1 MKALFLALALSLMSL
16 PAFAAI
22 VASIPAMTCQDC
34 AESITAELR
43 ANPAVEDVK
52 VDVERKTATITV
64 RDGAD
69 LSDAEIKKAVEAAG
83 FVLAG
88 VNRT

>member
-34 AESITAELR
+34 AESITAELK
-43 ANPAVEDVK
+43 ANPAVDKVVIDVAA
-52 VDVERKTATITV
+52 KTATITV
-64 RDGAD
+64 KDGAA
-69 LSDAEIKKAVEAAG
+69 LSDAEIKQAVEKAG
-83 FVLAG
+83 FLLAG
-88 VNRT
+88 VAR